1 MVKKLFSSYFY
12 DKKLASKI
20 RQKKFAW
27 KMVWIIAS
35 NEPLSVSRD
44 NGMSKEYM
52 SVRAYFCN
60 IYCEWANIFRTTWKI
75 AKKQIILRGWYPRNV
90 FHDKS
95 DKMLH
100 PLLQWSIKD
109 IVENACFIRY
119 EQSPGKM
126 EILKTWMIL
135 CENPDNIF
143 RHFWLTRRRT

>member
-1 MVKKLFSSYFY
+1 M
-12 DKKLASKI
+12 
-20 RQKKFAW
+20 RQKFSFKNSS
-27 KMVWIIAS
+27 KKNLHEKIVWIIAS

-52 SVRAYFCN
+52 FVRAYFCN
-60 IYCEWANIFRTTWKI
+60 IYCERANIFRTTWKI
-75 AKKQIILRGWYPRNV
+75 AKKWIILRGWYPWNV
-90 FHDKS
+90 FHDKG
-95 DKMLH
+95 DEMLL
-100 PLLQWSIKD
+100 PLLQRSIKG

-143 RHFWLTRRRT
+143 RHFCSTRRRT